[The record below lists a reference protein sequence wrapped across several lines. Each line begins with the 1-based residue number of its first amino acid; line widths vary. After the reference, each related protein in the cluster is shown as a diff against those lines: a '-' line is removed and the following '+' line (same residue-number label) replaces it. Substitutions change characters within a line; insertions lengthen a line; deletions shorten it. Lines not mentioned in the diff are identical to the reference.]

1 MDCLWHTGEL
11 HVCQYGCVCGDPWG
25 VQGCRPWIFLNTFES
40 PIDSVHPPT
49 RHRDA
54 ARDLAHAFL
63 TALPSLLAAL
73 P

>member
-49 RHRDA
+49 RPPRCS
-54 ARDLAHAFL
+54 ARSRACIPHGTSF
-63 TALPSLLAAL
+63 LAAL